1 MHFGATANAEAGKP
15 LNLWRSLHSRKWQ
28 TNGATFG
35 RHKGQHPA
43 KSTKR
48 TKRTNRTKCK
58 PADSSKSCFHFPFD
72 GLLVFSFSIF
82 PFPFPTPLPLAWPI
96 PRRTWPQPSNARTFA
111 NAKPTMAARNKRQGK
126 KQSPSITGQPL
137 AVKLSAANF
146 AGS

>member
-1 MHFGATANAEAGKP
+1 MHFGATAKAEAGKP
-15 LNLWRSLHSRKWQ
+15 LNLWRSMHSRKWQ

-43 KSTKR
+43 KSAKS

-82 PFPFPTPLPLAWPI
+82 PFPFPTLGQFQEGRDRSHQTPGHLPTQNQRWQLEI
-96 PRRTWPQPSNARTFA
+96 
-111 NAKPTMAARNKRQGK
+111 KGKGK